1 MSKGAFTKKIIR
13 WGGGGGGGE
22 ADAEI
27 ICSLKKIEDPYL
39 LH

>member
-1 MSKGAFTKKIIR
+1 MSKGAFTKKIIQ
-13 WGGGGGGGE
+13 GGGE

-27 ICSLKKIEDPYL
+27 ISSLKKIEDPYL

>member
-1 MSKGAFTKKIIR
+1 MSKGAFTKKIIQ
-13 WGGGGGGGE
+13 GGGGE

-27 ICSLKKIEDPYL
+27 ISSLKKIEDPYL